1 MKVKSRDMAATALV
15 AKADSSIDLDKPI
28 FTLSVASEILDMHP
42 RTLMMYERLSMIQ
55 PKRTITNRRRYSRRD
70 VMKLQAIQT
79 LTRDYHVN
87 SLAGVRYILTLL
99 KRLQRAGVEPPE
111 DLKNLDVTQLDV

>member
-55 PKRTITNRRRYSRRD
+55 PKRTLTNRRRYSRRD

-87 SLAGVRYILTLL
+87 SLAGVRYILALL

>member
-1 MKVKSRDMAATALV
+1 MKVKSRAMAATALV

-55 PKRTITNRRRYSRRD
+55 PKRTLTNRRRYSRRD

-87 SLAGVRYILTLL
+87 SLAGVRYILALL